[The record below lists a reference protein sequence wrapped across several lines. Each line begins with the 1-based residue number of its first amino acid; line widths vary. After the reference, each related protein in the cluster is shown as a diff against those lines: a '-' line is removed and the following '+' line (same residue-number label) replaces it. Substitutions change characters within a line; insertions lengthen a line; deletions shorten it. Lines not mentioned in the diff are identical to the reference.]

1 MNRFLKKQLLF
12 RVNLGCGQSP
22 TKGWRNFD
30 NSPSLRLS
38 CIPLLSKV
46 LLAIGFLDKAQ
57 YEFIAFSRRN
67 KIEFAD
73 VIKGIPIA
81 DGSVEV
87 LYCSHLIERFDC
99 YDVDLFMKEA
109 QRVLCVGGILRL
121 AIPDLKKQA
130 MDYIKSNDAN
140 QFMKALMVTG
150 SKPRSMA
157 QKFKILTLGTR
168 QLLWRYDEDS
178 LRQILQAY
186 NFNNVFL
193 LQVGETTISRP
204 EPLDLSERSEESI
217 YIEATKL

>member
-1 MNRFLKKQLLF
+1 
-12 RVNLGCGQSP
+12 
-22 TKGWRNFD
+22 
-30 NSPSLRLS
+30 
-38 CIPLLSKV
+38 
-46 LLAIGFLDKAQ
+46 
-57 YEFIAFSRRN
+57 
-67 KIEFAD
+67 
-73 VIKGIPIA
+73 
-81 DGSVEV
+81 
-87 LYCSHLIERFDC
+87 
-99 YDVDLFMKEA
+99 MKEA

-193 LQVGETTISRP
+193 LQAGETTISRP